1 MHTPYAGQILGP
13 NRDNSVVKPSRLDLS
28 HSFPLVP
35 RYRVILKYLIMEK
48 RTANKKNIA
57 KGTTDP
63 RVEFCLPKFKQVH
76 KFLIK
81 FYL

>member
-1 MHTPYAGQILGP
+1 MGP
-13 NRDNSVVKPSRLDLS
+13 NRDNSVVEPPRLDLS

-76 KFLIK
+76 KFFIK
-81 FYL
+81 FHL